1 MDRETAEAYFLG
13 TVGVGIGIVKEV
25 KREITGTD
33 NFERLEALT
42 LVGAVG
48 VLAVAGYSVYKTLK
62 GGITS

>member
-1 MDRETAEAYFLG
+1 MDRETAEAWVLG
-13 TVGVGIGIVKEV
+13 GYGAMVGVAKEV

-48 VLAVAGYSVYKTLK
+48 VLAVAGYSAYKTLK
-62 GGITS
+62 GVE